1 MASTPTASTP
11 ERYPPQIKYIIG
23 NEACERFSFYG
34 MRNILT
40 VFLIQYLLLNEV
52 PNEVARQT
60 AAKAVF
66 HDFVSLVYLFPLLGG
81 FIADRFFGKY
91 RTILW
96 LSLLYCVGHLLLAV
110 FDDNRQGFYAG
121 LFLIALGSGGI
132 KPCVSAFV
140 GDQFTERNKGL
151 VKGVFGL
158 FYWIIN
164 FGSFFASLFI
174 PLTLR
179 NLGPAWAFGIP
190 GVLMFIATVIF
201 WVGRRHYTDVP
212 PTGANPHSFLKVVR
226 DALFP
231 KQPVAGARSWLDKA
245 ASAGH
250 PPEAIEGT
258 RAVFRIMGIFAMIPV
273 FWALFDQKAS
283 TWVVQA
289 TKLDL
294 IVGGFELAPSQL
306 QALNPLM
313 VMLLIPLNS
322 FVVFPLLERRGI
334 QVTPLRRMAAGMFV
348 AGFSYILV
356 ALIQLSLDGGNK
368 PSVLWQA
375 APYLVLTLA
384 EVLVSATGLEFAYSQ
399 APREMKGTI
408 MSLWSLCVT
417 VGNQLVSLVA
427 RLNVF
432 EGMAATLFF
441 YAGLIFVAA
450 IVFAFIAS
458 RYTVRD
464 YYMPATQAAPS
475 EHTLPPSTNVGEKK
489 AL

>member
-1 MASTPTASTP
+1 MDSTPTPASR

-40 VFLIQYLLLNEV
+40 IFLVQYLLVRHV
-52 PNEVARQT
+52 PDEATRQIE
-60 AAKAVF
+60 AKAAF

-81 FIADRFFGKY
+81 WLADRFLGKY
-91 RTILW
+91 RTVLW
-96 LSLLYCVGHLLLAV
+96 LSLLYCVGHLLLAL
-110 FDDNRQGFYAG
+110 FDDNRQGFYTG

-151 VKGVFGL
+151 VKGVFAL

-174 PLTLR
+174 PLTL
-179 NLGPAWAFGIP
+179 NKFGPSVAFGIP

-201 WVGRRHYTDVP
+201 WLGRGHYTNVP
-212 PTGANPHSFLKVVR
+212 PSGRNPHSFVHVVR

-231 KQPVAGARSWLDKA
+231 KQKVSGAKSWLDHA

-250 PPEAIEGT
+250 PPEAIEGA
-258 RAVFRIMGIFAMIPV
+258 RAVFRVMSIFAMIPV

-283 TWVVQA
+283 TWVLQA
-289 TKLDL
+289 RTMDL
-294 IVGGFELAPSQL
+294 MVGSIELAPSQL

-322 FVVFPLLERRGI
+322 FVLFPFLERRGL
-334 QVTPLRRMAAGMFV
+334 QVTPLRRMGAGMFITSGAYV
-348 AGFSYILV
+348 LV
-356 ALIQLSLDGGNK
+356 ALIQLTLDGGNK
-368 PSVLWQA
+368 ISVLWQA
-375 APYLVLTLA
+375 APYLVLTLG

-399 APREMKGTI
+399 APREMKGTL
-408 MSLWSLCVT
+408 MSLWNITVT
-417 VGNQLVSLVA
+417 IGNQLVSLVA
-427 RLNVF
+427 RINF
-432 EGMAATLFF
+432 FSGMAATLFF
-441 YAGLIFVAA
+441 YSGLIFFAA
-450 IVFAFIAS
+450 IVFAIIAS
-458 RYTVRD
+458 RYQVRD
-464 YYMPATQAAPS
+464 YFMPAPAAPVPDR
-475 EHTLPPSTNVGEKK
+475 TVPSSNPVGQQK

>member
-1 MASTPTASTP
+1 MASTPTAASP

-40 VFLIQYLLLNEV
+40 MFLVQYLLVQHV
-52 PNEVARQT
+52 PDDVTRQ
-60 AAKAVF
+60 AEAKAVF
-66 HDFVSLVYLFPLLGG
+66 HDFVSLVYFFPLLGG
-81 FIADRFFGKY
+81 WLADRFLGKY
-91 RTILW
+91 RTVLS

-110 FDDNRQGFYAG
+110 FDDNRHGFYTG

-151 VKGVFGL
+151 VKGVFAL

-179 NLGPAWAFGIP
+179 HFGPAVAFGIP

-201 WVGRRHYTDVP
+201 WLGRGAYTNVP
-212 PTGANPHSFLKVVR
+212 PAGSNPHAFIRVVR

-231 KQPVAGARSWLDKA
+231 KKKDASAKSWLDRA

-250 PPEAIEGT
+250 PSEAIEGA

-283 TWVVQA
+283 TWVLQA
-289 TKLDL
+289 TKMDL
-294 IVGGFELAPSQL
+294 MVGGFELAPSQL

-322 FVVFPLLERRGI
+322 FVLFPLLERRGI
-334 QVTPLRRMAAGMFV
+334 QVTPLRRMAAGMFIT
-348 AGFSYILV
+348 GFSYVLV
-356 ALIQLSLDGGNK
+356 ALIQLTLDGGNK
-368 PSVLWQA
+368 ISVLWQA
-375 APYLVLTLA
+375 APYLVLTLG

-408 MSLWSLCVT
+408 MSLWSITVT

-441 YAGLIFVAA
+441 YAGLVFTAA
-450 IVFAFIAS
+450 IVFALIAS
-458 RYTVRD
+458 RYQVRD
-464 YYMPATQAAPS
+464 YFMPAALAPVPDR
-475 EHTLPPSTNVGEKK
+475 TMPPPTTVGEQK